1 MSEDP
6 HRAQA
11 GRVLNETL
19 RSPATYVGAAV
30 VGGISLMTTD
40 LRFGWIVPFLVPIFV
55 QAFARMVAARSV
67 YDQRSQSADSEAS

>member
-1 MSEDP
+1 MCEHP

-11 GRVLNETL
+11 GRVLLETL
-19 RSPATYVGAAV
+19 KSPATYVGAAV

-55 QAFARMVAARSV
+55 QAFARMLASRSV
-67 YDQRSQSADSEAS
+67 YDQRTQSADSEAS